1 MNIKSHKI
9 IFASISNYVKHLLSE
24 FPLGD
29 EVTIFLPDYTGER
42 VRKFINAAVFLD
54 SFYEEELSRHFRA
67 HKPKQ
72 RHLSQSKIEPTF
84 AMEEKHLETNP
95 INESKAEFTD
105 LLDSF
110 YGEELSTHFR
120 APKQGHDS
128 QYKIEPTFEVK
139 EKHPETN
146 PNNVS
151 KAEFTD
157 LPLEETRLTPAEQ
170 TIIRVMKKR
179 MAYGPAIKEV
189 KSGQFI
195 NFSVTAKKFGVS
207 SATLKRLVKTNK
219 DYQGRGNKSPFSF
232 EEEQD
237 LIKRIMLASKNGENL
252 SYKLL
257 RDLIREESSKMVT
270 SNPERLVSFSRYL
283 NPSHNNIY
291 DFAKKHSLDTLLKK
305 KRNLVERRLYDCDY
319 CTKSFTFKNSMLAH
333 KRKVHHSFLE
343 K

>member
-1 MNIKSHKI
+1 
-9 IFASISNYVKHLLSE
+9 
-24 FPLGD
+24 
-29 EVTIFLPDYTGER
+29 
-42 VRKFINAAVFLD
+42 
-54 SFYEEELSRHFRA
+54 
-67 HKPKQ
+67 
-72 RHLSQSKIEPTF
+72 
-84 AMEEKHLETNP
+84 MEDKHLET
-95 INESKAEFTD
+95 INEQKAKFTD
-105 LLDSF
+105 LLNSF
-110 YGEELSTHFR
+110 YGEEFSTHFR
-120 APKQGHDS
+120 APKQGHES
-128 QYKIEPTFEVK
+128 QSKIEPTFEVK
-139 EKHPETN
+139 QKHSETN

-170 TIIRVMKKR
+170 TKITVMKKR

-195 NFSVTAKKFGVS
+195 NFYVTAKKFGVS

-270 SNPERLVSFSRYL
+270 FNPERLVSFSRYL
-283 NPSHNNIY
+283 NPSHNNVY
-291 DFAKKHSLDTLLKK
+291 DFAKKHSLNTFLKK
-305 KRNLVERRLYDCDY
+305 NRNLAERRLYDCDY
-319 CTKSFTFKNSMLAH
+319 CANSFTFQNSLLAH
-333 KRKVHHSFLE
+333 KKKVHYSFLE
-343 K
+343 KS